1 MSLRADILPGGF
13 FPHYALPG
21 HTGEMQAILQSLPL
35 DAWMTVETTPLSEH
49 PGDPALATS

>member
-35 DAWMTVETTPLSEH
+35 DAWMTVRTTLLNPHLR
-49 PGDPALATS
+49 DPALAAS